1 MYDTII
7 RNGTIIDGSGGEP
20 YRADLAIADGRIAAI
35 GQNLGAAKEEIDATG
50 CIVTPGFVDVHTHYD
65 AQITWADRLGPSTDH
80 GATTVIMGNCAVGI
94 APCRPDDR
102 ERLIE
107 VMAGV
112 EDIPEA
118 VLVDGVPWNWETFP
132 EYLDAIEQRHADA
145 DFAAMLAHA
154 PLRVYVM
161 GKRGA
166 DREMATP
173 SDLVAMK
180 DLVREAVDAGA
191 IGFSTSR
198 CLVHRDVHGALAPAE
213 TASEEEL
220 MTIAAGVRE
229 AKPSVLE
236 YITDFP
242 GLATGGRTD
251 FDLMCRFAQ
260 AADRPLSYTL
270 NENPLYPEGFK
281 TLLAMTREAN
291 EAGTALRAQIAP
303 RAVGIL
309 FGLDLS
315 YHPFSFRPS
324 YQALAHLPL
333 AERVKAMRDPETR
346 ARILGETDVAGHPF
360 AVMMTARRAELLR
373 MSNPPNYEPD
383 PSQQLSNRAA
393 ATGHT
398 VDEIAYDELLQDEGQ
413 ALLYLPITNYV
424 HGNLDTTLQ
433 MLRDPNTVIGLGD
446 GGAHLGMICDAA
458 YPTFALAHWTRDRKG
473 ERIPLPVMVRKLTR
487 DPAEVVGLLD
497 RGLLAVG
504 YKADVNVID
513 MDRLAIQRPEVSY
526 DLPTGGRR
534 LFQRSKG
541 YVATLVSGVVTRRN
555 DEHTKARPGRLVRGL
570 RAEPVV

>member
-7 RNGTIIDGSGGEP
+7 RNGTIVDGSGGEP
-20 YRADLAIADGRIAAI
+20 FRADCAIRDGRIAAI
-35 GQNLGAAKEEIDATG
+35 GQNLGPAAEEIDATG
-50 CIVTPGFVDVHTHYD
+50 CIVTPGFVDIHTHYD
-65 AQITWADRLGPSTDH
+65 AQITWSRRLGPSTDH
-80 GATTVIMGNCAVGI
+80 GATTVVMGNCAVGL
-94 APCRPDDR
+94 APCRADDR

-118 VLVDGVPWNWETFP
+118 VLADGVPWNWESLP
-132 EYLDAIEQRHADA
+132 EYLDAIEAQHADA

-166 DREMATP
+166 DREMA
-173 SDLVAMK
+173 SAADLNAMK
-180 DLVREAVDAGA
+180 SLVREAVDAGA
-191 IGFSTSR
+191 LGFSTSR
-198 CLVHRDVHGALAPAE
+198 CFVHRDVYGALAPAE

-220 MTIAAGVRE
+220 MAIAAGVRE

-242 GLATGGRTD
+242 GLGTGGRAD
-251 FDLMCRFAQ
+251 FDLMCRFAE

-281 TLLAMTREAN
+281 TLLEMTREAN
-291 EAGTALRAQIAP
+291 ESGLSLRGQVAP

-324 YQALAHLPL
+324 YQAIAGLPL
-333 AERVKAMRDPETR
+333 AERVKAMRDPELR
-346 ARILGETDVAGHPF
+346 ARILGEEDAGGHPF

-383 PSQQLSNRAA
+383 VSEQLVNRAA
-393 ATGHT
+393 ATGRS
-398 VDEIAYDELLQDEGQ
+398 VDEIAYDELLEDDGR
-413 ALLYLPITNYV
+413 ALLYLPVTNYV
-424 HGNLDTTLQ
+424 HGNLDTTLA

-458 YPTFALAHWTRDRKG
+458 YPTFVLAHWTRDRKG
-473 ERIPLPVMVRKLTR
+473 ERIPLPAVVRKLTR
-487 DPAEVVGLLD
+487 DPAEVVGLRD
-497 RGLLAVG
+497 RGLLAEG
-504 YKADVNVID
+504 YKADINVID
-513 MDRLAIQRPEVSY
+513 MDRLAILRPEVSY
-526 DLPTGGRR
+526 DLPSGGRR

-541 YVATLVSGVVTRRN
+541 YVATLVSGVVTRRD
-555 DEHTKARPGRLVRGL
+555 DEHTGNLPGRLVRGL
-570 RAEPVV
+570 QADPVG